1 MPDKPTWYSRLPTIL
16 EELSAAPTPW
26 IDAALLQ
33 TVLEVSHRRAQQILR
48 PLVRHTLGRNG
59 LAAKTELIEHLRAL
73 AAGTEGEFEQQRRR
87 RFEELL
93 KEAHQVIRRQP
104 PVLVEAPPTI
114 VYQDVQR
121 LPKGIHLSPGQIVID
136 QFRTAD
142 EAKQL
147 LLALILAI
155 GNDSDEFD
163 TQIAIKNKTHR

>member
-1 MPDKPTWYSRLPTIL
+1 MPDKPPWYSRLPSVL

-33 TVLEVSHRRAQQILR
+33 IVLGVSRRRAQQILR

-59 LAAKTELIEHLRAL
+59 LAAKSELIEHLRAL

-93 KEAHQVIRRQP
+93 EEAHLKLCRQP
-104 PVLVEAPPTI
+104 PVLVEAPPAI
-114 VYQDVQR
+114 VHQEVHQ
-121 LPKGIHLSPGQIVID
+121 LPKGIHLSPGQIVIG

-147 LLALILAI
+147 LLALIL
-155 GNDSDEFD
+155 
-163 TQIAIKNKTHR
+163 